1 MIMSEIQANLAAI
14 NARAAPVL
22 AEYQRLIKA
31 LNAGVTVILI
41 IAAIGIFFAVADR
54 QIADQDRD
62 RQEVISWTK

>member
-54 QIADQDRD
+54 QFEDQDRD